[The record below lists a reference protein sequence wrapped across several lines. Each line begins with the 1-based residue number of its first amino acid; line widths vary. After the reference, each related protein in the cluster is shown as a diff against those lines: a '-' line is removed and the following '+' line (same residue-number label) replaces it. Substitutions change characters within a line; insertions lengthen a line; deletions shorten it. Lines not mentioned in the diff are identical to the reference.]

1 MDLEEE
7 GENLTEEE
15 KREIEQDESHA
26 GSTMLEGSFSI
37 ANSRMW
43 MLGLSHILTRKISV
57 GYNFEQSLVPV
68 RQARIDRKKH
78 NFMVRHD
85 VSKETSTRV
94 SYSLTHRHCAQNAK
108 FNGLE
113 HEAGFKLTQR
123 PKRTEDE
130 SKSVMSFL

>member
-1 MDLEEE
+1 MSVFFSFVPRLYYILPWRLRLIPDYSSQMDLEEE
-7 GENLTEEE
+7 GEDLTEEE

-85 VSKETSTRV
+85 VSKETSTRI
-94 SYSLTHRHCAQNAK
+94 SYSLTHRHCA
-108 FNGLE
+108 
-113 HEAGFKLTQR
+113 
-123 PKRTEDE
+123 
-130 SKSVMSFL
+130 